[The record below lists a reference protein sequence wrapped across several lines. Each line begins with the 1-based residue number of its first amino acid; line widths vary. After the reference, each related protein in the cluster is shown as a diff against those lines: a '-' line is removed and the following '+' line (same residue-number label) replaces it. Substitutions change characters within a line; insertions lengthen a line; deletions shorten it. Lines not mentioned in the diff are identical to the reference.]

1 MRRVL
6 YEWLMNRKTVP
17 EMLGEFCREAAVLVL
32 IFALLDK
39 VISSEGLTM
48 RWALC
53 VCAGS
58 AVLLALGILIERV
71 RPVEVE

>member
-1 MRRVL
+1 MSK
-6 YEWLMNRKTVP
+6 KTVP

-39 VISSEGLTM
+39 MILPEGLTV
-48 RWALC
+48 RWASS
-53 VCAGS
+53 VCGCS
-58 AVLLALGILIERV
+58 AALLALGIFIERA

>member
-1 MRRVL
+1 
-6 YEWLMNRKTVP
+6 MNKKTVP

-39 VISSEGLTM
+39 MISPDGLTVS
-48 RWALC
+48 WASS

-58 AVLLALGILIERV
+58 AALLALGVFIERA
-71 RPVEVE
+71 RPIEVE

>member
-1 MRRVL
+1 
-6 YEWLMNRKTVP
+6 MNKKTVP

-39 VISSEGLTM
+39 MISPEGLSIW
-48 RWALC
+48 WALC

-58 AVLLALGILIERV
+58 AALLALGILIERS